1 MAEGI
6 PVALTDER
14 SRIEAARRGSIEA
27 WEHLV
32 QAHQQPVFRLAY
44 LLLGDADDAED
55 IAQETFIR
63 AYNALSR
70 FNPDRP
76 LRPWLMRIAT
86 NLCHNWRRSAGRYL
100 AALHN
105 LLQKDL
111 LSGSTSPAAVQTP
124 EVTELWNAVRRLKIE
139 DQQVIYLRYFL
150 DCSEAETA
158 QALNVAAGTVKSRTH
173 RALTRLRSV
182 LEKEFPHMVQEK
194 PDVF

>member
-1 MAEGI
+1 M
-6 PVALTDER
+6 TDER
-14 SRIEAARRGSIEA
+14 SGIEAARRGSIEA

-63 AYNALSR
+63 AYNALGR

-100 AALHN
+100 AALRN
-105 LLQKDL
+105 LLQTDL
-111 LSGSTSPAAVQTP
+111 LSGSGNLTADQPLEAA
-124 EVTELWNAVRRLKIE
+124 ELWNAVRRLKFE
-139 DQQVIYLRYFL
+139 DQKLIYLRYFL
-150 DCSEAETA
+150 DCSEADTA

-194 PDVF
+194 SDVF